1 MSFADLLRREPRS
14 IAFGFLYTFGSS
26 PGQTFFISIFVP
38 SILASLAIGVA
49 EFSFLYAI
57 ATLAAAAL
65 LPLVGRLIDRVD
77 LLHFGAATGLMLTI
91 ASLGLATATNALLL
105 FVSLVGLRLF
115 GQGLMSHTAITAAAR
130 YFEKSR
136 GKALAVTNLGHAA
149 GEALL
154 PLAAVALIAAVG
166 WRYSFVASGLV
177 LGVLTAVTAAYQ
189 VRHHHE
195 FRFPAAVFQSPST
208 GHPGEIWRNGYF
220 WAISP
225 LMLAT
230 PFTLTA
236 LIFHQGWIAE
246 QTGMTLTLFAASFVA
261 FALAQ
266 VPGSILA
273 GPLVDRFS
281 ARRLLPFHL
290 LPGMIGILLF
300 AVTGASWAVVVYM
313 ALTGFSNG
321 LGGTLRSAVIAEIVD
336 PATMGAAR
344 SFATA
349 LMVVSTAGGPA
360 IFGLLIAW
368 GVSPAALLW
377 TAGAIFAAASVA
389 GVLVN
394 LRWTSRQRASSLPTA
409 DR

>member
-26 PGQTFFISIFVP
+26 PGQTYFISIFVP
-38 SILASLAIGVA
+38 SIVGSLAIGIA

-57 ATLAAAAL
+57 ATLASAAL
-65 LPLVGRLIDRVD
+65 LPLVGRLIDKVD
-77 LLHFGAATGLMLTI
+77 LLHFGAATGFMLTI
-91 ASLGLATATNALLL
+91 ACFGMAAATDTVLL
-105 FVSLVGLRLF
+105 FASLVGLRLF
-115 GQGLMSHTAITAAAR
+115 GQGLMSHTAMTAAAR
-130 YFEKSR
+130 YFDENR

-154 PLAAVALIAAVG
+154 PLAAVALIATVG
-166 WRYSFVASGLV
+166 WRYSFVASGVV
-177 LGVLTAVTAAYQ
+177 LGVLTAMTAAYQ
-189 VRHHHE
+189 VRHHRE
-195 FRFPAAVFQSPST
+195 FRFPTAGFQTFST
-208 GHPGEIWRNGYF
+208 GRPGEIWRNGYF

-246 QTGMTLTLFAASFVA
+246 QSGMTLTLFAASFVA

-273 GPLVDRFS
+273 GPLVDRLS
-281 ARRLLPFHL
+281 ARSLLPFHL
-290 LPGMIGILLF
+290 LPGMIGILLL
-300 AVTGASWAVVVYM
+300 ALTGASWAVVVYM

-321 LGGTLRSAVIAEIVD
+321 LGGTLRSAVIAEIVE
-336 PATMGAAR
+336 PTKMGAAR

-368 GVSPAALLW
+368 GASAAALLW
-377 TAGAIFAAASVA
+377 AAGAIFAAASVA

-394 LRWTSRQRASSLPTA
+394 LRWIPRQRG
-409 DR
+409 

>member
-1 MSFADLLRREPRS
+1 MSFTDLLRREPRS

-38 SILASLAIGVA
+38 SIVASLTIGIA
-49 EFSFLYAI
+49 EFSFLYAA
-57 ATLAAAAL
+57 ATLTAAAL
-65 LPLVGRLIDRVD
+65 LPVIGRLIDRVD

-91 ASLGLATATNALLL
+91 ACFGLAAATNAIIL

-130 YFEKSR
+130 YFDASR

-154 PLAAVALIAAVG
+154 PVAAVALIGAIG
-166 WRYSFVASGLV
+166 WRYSFVASGVV

-195 FRFPAAVFQSPST
+195 FRFPASVFKRASGQLSR
-208 GHPGEIWRNGYF
+208 EIWRNRYF
-220 WAISP
+220 WGISP
-225 LMLAT
+225 LMVAT

-246 QTGMTLTLFAASFVA
+246 QSGMTLALFAASFVA

-266 VPGSILA
+266 VPGSVLA

-281 ARRLLPFHL
+281 ARKLLSFHL
-290 LPGMIGILLF
+290 LPGIVGIALL
-300 AVTGASWAVVVYM
+300 ALTGAAWAVVAYM
-313 ALTGFSNG
+313 ALTGLSNG
-321 LGGTLRSAVIAEIVD
+321 LGGTLRSATIAEIVE
-336 PATMGAAR
+336 PSRMGAAR

-360 IFGLLIAW
+360 IFGALISLGFTAT
-368 GVSPAALLW
+368 GLLW
-377 TAGAIFAAASVA
+377 VAAAIFAAASIS
-389 GVLVN
+389 GFLVN
-394 LRWTSRQRASSLPTA
+394 LRRESRSNNH
-409 DR
+409 